1 MQNSYSH
8 FGGQLATSYRTRSM
22 LNRYTTVIYLGIY
35 LRVKIFQ
42 HVHFCMEDYPRLICN
57 FKNFNA
63 SPMMGKLIYKHGTS
77 KSAILFNAKKI
88 SYKA

>member
-1 MQNSYSH
+1 
-8 FGGQLATSYRTRSM
+8 
-22 LNRYTTVIYLGIY
+22 
-35 LRVKIFQ
+35 
-42 HVHFCMEDYPRLICN
+42 MEDYPRLICN